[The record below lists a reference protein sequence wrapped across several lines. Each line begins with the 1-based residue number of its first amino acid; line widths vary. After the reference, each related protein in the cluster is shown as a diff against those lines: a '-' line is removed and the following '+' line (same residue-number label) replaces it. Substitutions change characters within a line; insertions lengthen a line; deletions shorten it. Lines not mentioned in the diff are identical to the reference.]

1 MSGIGAQNVEFGS
14 GSDDEKMDVLK
25 VKRVIHPERLEKEA
39 RVLGSKKL
47 S

>member
-25 VKRVIHPERLEKEA
+25 VKTVIHPEQLEEEQVRL
-39 RVLGSKKL
+39 
-47 S
+47 